1 VEEDLERIR
10 RANLSEEKRLQ
21 EDAEAAM
28 RQEEIKA
35 KSQGIGLKDVL
46 AMTIAIFSL
55 ILPYLLGILVVCA
68 AVLWYF
74 LR

>member
-1 VEEDLERIR
+1 
-10 RANLSEEKRLQ
+10 
-21 EDAEAAM
+21 
-28 RQEEIKA
+28 
-35 KSQGIGLKDVL
+35 
-46 AMTIAIFSL
+46 MTIAIFSL

>member
-1 VEEDLERIR
+1 MEEDLERIR

-35 KSQGIGLKDVL
+35 KSQGIGFRLK
-46 AMTIAIFSL
+46 TKSR
-55 ILPYLLGILVVCA
+55 PYVAGIL
-68 AVLWYF
+68 LF
-74 LR
+74 FFKK